1 MADSPPAKRR
11 FAPAQ
16 AADVDKAAVSSVP
29 TNTKAATHF
38 WVRVFQSFCEENGE
52 TVDLSTCSPKDLNAL
67 LSRFYVGLRTQKG
80 EYYKKSSYMA
90 ARAALSRYLVTVLNR
105 EECNLYRC
113 AAFKQSNVVL
123 DGVLKMKK
131 ADGHEPSAEHK
142 TAICDEDLAKLH
154 SYFEDVLDVPD
165 PVKLTYFCWYHLTLH
180 FALRGSEIQTQLKKQ
195 DIVIEIDPNGKEY
208 VTLKRDF
215 MSKNCAG
222 GLDGREFVS
231 CGRVQDHVQV
241 AAIKKN
247 S

>member
-113 AAFKQSNVVL
+113 AAFKQPEHGPRRCSLNEESRWARTKRRAQ
-123 DGVLKMKK
+123 DGYL
-131 ADGHEPSAEHK
+131 
-142 TAICDEDLAKLH
+142 
-154 SYFEDVLDVPD
+154 
-165 PVKLTYFCWYHLTLH
+165 
-180 FALRGSEIQTQLKKQ
+180 
-195 DIVIEIDPNGKEY
+195 
-208 VTLKRDF
+208 
-215 MSKNCAG
+215 
-222 GLDGREFVS
+222 
-231 CGRVQDHVQV
+231 
-241 AAIKKN
+241 
-247 S
+247 

>member
-1 MADSPPAKRR
+1 MGAR
-11 FAPAQ
+11 
-16 AADVDKAAVSSVP
+16 VP
-29 TNTKAATHF
+29 
-38 WVRVFQSFCEENGE
+38 VFCEENGE

-105 EECNLYRC
+105 EECNLYQC

-165 PVKLTYFCWYHLTLH
+165 PREAYVFLLVSSHVALH
-180 FALRGSEIQTQLKKQ
+180 STRVRNSNS
-195 DIVIEIDPNGKEY
+195 IEKARHHRNRPNRQGVRYPE
-208 VTLKRDF
+208 T
-215 MSKNCAG
+215 
-222 GLDGREFVS
+222 
-231 CGRVQDHVQV
+231 
-241 AAIKKN
+241 
-247 S
+247 